1 MFTIA
6 KDAAKTGTETVTET
20 VTKTA
25 EQRHRALSLQYD
37 CSMKEDDDDDVSAG
51 SDAVSDDA
59 FEAAASDFNKFDG
72 FPFATQTQSS
82 IRSKKFRITLR
93 AKKRKSRK
101 DCKGS

>member
-1 MFTIA
+1 M
-6 KDAAKTGTETVTET
+6 KD
-20 VTKTA
+20 
-25 EQRHRALSLQYD
+25 D
-37 CSMKEDDDDDVSAG
+37 NNDDDGEVSAG

-93 AKKRKSRK
+93 AKKRKSRA
-101 DCKGS
+101 DCKGSCKGGEWVGGAILGRAVAVAGNPALLK

>member
-1 MFTIA
+1 
-6 KDAAKTGTETVTET
+6 
-20 VTKTA
+20 
-25 EQRHRALSLQYD
+25 
-37 CSMKEDDDDDVSAG
+37 MKDDDGDDEASAG

-93 AKKRKSRK
+93 AKKRKSRA
-101 DCKGS
+101 DCEGGVAEGGQ